1 MVAADVKQIRGRD
14 LDRIRNE
21 GLAHHRRLRSGYG
34 RFQQRLIA
42 NTSCATVGSEH
53 FAVNRFDGLDRQML
67 ERLAQERRLKSAAF
81 FLIKRLAVVAAV
93 SESIA
98 GWMGVKTIEPPGWT
112 VTFTLS
118 PTLIRARSIS
128 AASKMMPWEL
138 PTFVMVLIIGVIL
151 CFTNGVRQPR
161 NDDCIS
167 AASRCTRPLTL
178 AALPAMSLTPVAPL
192 RREKKWK

>member
-1 MVAADVKQIRGRD
+1 MRGWP
-14 LDRIRNE
+14 
-21 GLAHHRRLRSGYG
+21 HRRLRSGYG

-53 FAVNRFDGLDRQML
+53 FAVNRFDGFDRQML

-93 SESIA
+93 PGSIT

-128 AASKMMPWEL
+128 AASKMMPGNCRL
-138 PTFVMVLIIGVIL
+138 L
-151 CFTNGVRQPR
+151 
-161 NDDCIS
+161 
-167 AASRCTRPLTL
+167 
-178 AALPAMSLTPVAPL
+178 
-192 RREKKWK
+192 

>member
-34 RFQQRLIA
+34 RFQQHLIA

-53 FAVNRFDGLDRQML
+53 FAVNRFDGFERQML

-98 GWMGVKTIEPPGWT
+98 RPR
-112 VTFTLS
+112 LS
-118 PTLIRARSIS
+118 DCGNCSSAPKSQKDKGKIKKFPLIA
-128 AASKMMPWEL
+128 
-138 PTFVMVLIIGVIL
+138 
-151 CFTNGVRQPR
+151 
-161 NDDCIS
+161 
-167 AASRCTRPLTL
+167 
-178 AALPAMSLTPVAPL
+178 
-192 RREKKWK
+192 

>member
-1 MVAADVKQIRGRD
+1 MRGWP
-14 LDRIRNE
+14 
-21 GLAHHRRLRSGYG
+21 HRRLRSGYG

-53 FAVNRFDGLDRQML
+53 FAVNRFDGCDRQML

-93 SESIA
+93 SGSIA

-128 AASKMMPWEL
+128 AASKMMPWEF
-138 PTFVMVLIIGVIL
+138 PTFVIVLVIGVIL
-151 CFTNGVRQPR
+151 CFTNGARQPAR
-161 NDDCIS
+161 SRILSQAMTVFGPMRHTRGKTPAC
-167 AASRCTRPLTL
+167 ASG
-178 AALPAMSLTPVAPL
+178 
-192 RREKKWK
+192 